1 MGTIKHAKKSSES
14 GCYICSMLLF
24 SLDSRPDDR
33 KKPKRGT
40 NPKRKKIAEDTNLED
55 QAITLV
61 YDQDVLVCR
70 AGSMISPKL
79 DLDYSP
85 CKPYDREGHK

>member
-1 MGTIKHAKKSSES
+1 MGTITQAKKSSES

-40 NPKRKKIAEDTNLED
+40 NPKRKKVAEDTNMGN
-55 QAITLV
+55 QVIALV
-61 YDQDVLVCR
+61 NDQDGLVCR
-70 AGSMISPKL
+70 AGTIMSPKL

-85 CKPYDREGHK
+85 GKLHAR

>member
-1 MGTIKHAKKSSES
+1 MGTIKQAKKSSES

-40 NPKRKKIAEDTNLED
+40 NPKRKKIAQDTSLED

-61 YDQDVLVCR
+61 YDQGGLVCR
-70 AGSMISPKL
+70 AGSIISSKL

-85 CKPYDREGHK
+85 CKPHDIERHK